1 MGTRY
6 PDLIKITEMA
16 RKTPVRENIERYP
29 DLIKT
34 SEMARNTPLCEI
46 IECALILGAGRYG
59 SGEETRRILPK
70 KKKIYFRFHN
80 SWLVGWWSDES
91 DALNELNFLFNSVSR
106 PDKNHRN
113 G

>member
-1 MGTRY
+1 
-6 PDLIKITEMA
+6 MA
-16 RKTPVRENIERYP
+16 RNTPVRESIERYP
-29 DLIKT
+29 DLRKI

-59 SGEETRRILPK
+59 SGEETRWILPK

-80 SWLVGWWSDES
+80 SWLVGWWSDEGGEVT
-91 DALNELNFLFNSVSR
+91 ELNSLVSQ

-113 G
+113 V